1 MSCSNSN
8 NREGIDQLCIYI
20 ILYYLLSSYII
31 LCYTGPLGAGI
42 LGGKS
47 PKMRRFVMKK
57 QTFFRM
63 IICTALAIGLIL
75 SGCDTGTNP
84 GGGGNETENTGGN
97 GNNTGR
103 NDGNTGDNTGGNGT
117 ELDEVFNGTPAS
129 QGATQP
135 LSADNL
141 LERGGISGV
150 SKLSDLIAAG
160 GELYVN
166 GTKVTSGS
174 KVIQP
179 NDTVRILMPK
189 ANGNGNNT
197 GGNTG
202 DTGGNTGGTGNTG
215 GNTGGTGGNT
225 SGSAVDPSNGTSIA
239 LTSGTWKGGVVA
251 SFDDVQWYKYS
262 SSGTTYLWW
271 HADRTN
277 SYNGQI
283 SVIAYKSD
291 GKTQIF
297 NTSTEA
303 WSSAQTITDT
313 GTIYL
318 KVEKFDG
325 SWGATY
331 GIVYSTNSSKPTLS
345 SSKLS
350 KPTNVTAT
358 HADYASRKNTSRNS
372 IKITWSPV
380 SGAVSYDVYE
390 WVTALGGYWNFVA
403 MNVTGTEYTHTG
415 LDPATSHSYMVCAVG
430 IGGYEGN
437 DSTAGGTAMGRTA
450 P

>member
-1 MSCSNSN
+1 M
-8 NREGIDQLCIYI
+8 
-20 ILYYLLSSYII
+20 
-31 LCYTGPLGAGI
+31 
-42 LGGKS
+42 KS
-47 PKMRRFVMKK
+47 KL
-57 QTFFRM
+57 FFGM
-63 IICTALAIGLIL
+63 IVYAALAIGLIL

-84 GGGGNETENTGGN
+84 GGGGN
-97 GNNTGR
+97 
-103 NDGNTGDNTGGNGT
+103 GT
-117 ELDEVFNGTPAS
+117 ELDEVFNGTPSS

-141 LERGGISGV
+141 LEGGGISGV

-174 KVIQP
+174 TMIQP
-179 NDTVRILMPK
+179 DDTVKVLMPK
-189 ANGNGNNT
+189 ESGNNT
-197 GGNTG
+197 GGGDNDGGGDNTG
-202 DTGGNTGGTGNTG
+202 NGGNASGNGDNTGSGDNTGGGNNNG
-215 GNTGGTGGNT
+215 GDDNSGGGTGG
-225 SGSAVDPSNGTSIA
+225 SDSAVDPSNGTSIA

-251 SFDDVQWYKYS
+251 SVGDVQWYKYS
-262 SSGTTYLWW
+262 SSKATYLWW
-271 HADRTN
+271 HADQTN
-277 SYNGQI
+277 SYNGRI
-283 SVIAYKSD
+283 RVTAYKSD

-318 KVEKFDG
+318 KVEKFEG

-350 KPTNVTAT
+350 KPTNVTAA

-390 WVTALGGYWNFVA
+390 WVTYLGGYWEYVA

-415 LDPATSHSYMVCAVG
+415 LNPATSHSYMVCAVG

-437 DSTAGGTAMGRTA
+437 ESTAGGNAMGRTA